1 MSSPPPRGRSRT
13 RSPDDHVSEK
23 RLSESPVSRRRS
35 YSPRSPRSRSRTP
48 MRSRSRTPRRGRSYS
63 PRAGGRSGSR
73 TRSRTPRDRSPSRS
87 PSRSRSRSR
96 RRSRSKSGSRGAF
109 KSSKIV
115 IEKLTKNVTEEHI
128 REIFG
133 VYGDIKFIDMP
144 LNPHFNTNRGLC
156 YLLYHS
162 PSAASAAIAHMH
174 ESQLDGSKIEVSIV
188 IPRRIPGSAG
198 IQNPVSATP
207 SGPGGR
213 YKGAGG
219 GRYRSP
225 PRRPGQ
231 GVGGGRSGIGGGF
244 SGRGGDSYR
253 PKSRSRSVSRLR
265 SSYSRSRSPSRSR
278 SRSPYRSRRGGGGRR
293 RRSVSY
299 SSYSSRSDSRSRS
312 RSKVRKYSRS
322 RSRSRDR
329 RGGGGRDG
337 RRR

>member
-1 MSSPPPRGRSRT
+1 MSPRNIFGKFLGFMVILNSST
-13 RSPDDHVSEK
+13 CLLTHTV
-23 RLSESPVSRRRS
+23 RLSNSLFSETHS
-35 YSPRSPRSRSRTP
+35 
-48 MRSRSRTPRRGRSYS
+48 GKHCD
-63 PRAGGRSGSR
+63 AGYTDFSV
-73 TRSRTPRDRSPSRS
+73 
-87 PSRSRSRSR
+87 
-96 RRSRSKSGSRGAF
+96 
-109 KSSKIV
+109 IV
-115 IEKLTKNVTEEHI
+115 
-128 REIFG
+128 
-133 VYGDIKFIDMP
+133 
-144 LNPHFNTNRGLC
+144 NTNRGLC

-198 IQNPVSATP
+198 IPNPIGATP

-213 YKGAGG
+213 YRGAGG

-244 SGRGGDSYR
+244 GGRGGDSYR
-253 PKSRSRSVSRLR
+253 PKSRSRSVSRSR

-278 SRSPYRSRRGGGGRR
+278 SRSPYRSRRGGGRR

-312 RSKVRKYSRS
+312 RSKGRKYSRS

>member
-1 MSSPPPRGRSRT
+1 MSLRNISGKSLEFMAISNSSTCLSIHTVCLPNSLSPGT
-13 RSPDDHVSEK
+13 H
-23 RLSESPVSRRRS
+23 
-35 YSPRSPRSRSRTP
+35 
-48 MRSRSRTPRRGRSYS
+48 
-63 PRAGGRSGSR
+63 GSKNCDIGH
-73 TRSRTPRDRSPSRS
+73 TDFS
-87 PSRSRSRSR
+87 
-96 RRSRSKSGSRGAF
+96 F
-109 KSSKIV
+109 IV
-115 IEKLTKNVTEEHI
+115 
-128 REIFG
+128 
-133 VYGDIKFIDMP
+133 
-144 LNPHFNTNRGLC
+144 NTNRGLC

-198 IQNPVSATP
+198 IPNPIGAAP

-244 SGRGGDSYR
+244 GGRGGDSYR
-253 PKSRSRSVSRLR
+253 PKSRSRSISRSR